1 MRPWR
6 DTLTPEQDAQV
17 DRVLLIARDLVRAE
31 ERERCAK
38 IAETAR
44 PQLYALPTMH
54 LSNEEALAFAE
65 NIAQRI
71 RSGE

>member
-1 MRPWR
+1 MLNPN
-6 DTLTPEQDAQV
+6 DAQV
-17 DRVLLIARDLVRAE
+17 VVQKMMEAVAE